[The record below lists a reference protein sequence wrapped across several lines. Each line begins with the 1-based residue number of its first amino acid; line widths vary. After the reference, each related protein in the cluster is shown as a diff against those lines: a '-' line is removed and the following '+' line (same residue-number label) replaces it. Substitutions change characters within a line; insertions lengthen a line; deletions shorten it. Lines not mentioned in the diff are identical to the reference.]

1 MSLSFL
7 SSSNYCGTMCVFI
20 FKIRNSFSASGFAF
34 FHLDI
39 NVSGLIQ
46 YEILHCII
54 HYITSYIWRQ
64 QAGDISLFKQYSSIH
79 KDIQNFKIM
88 LFSVN
93 VSIHQC
99 YKKELKITLWSQWI
113 TVESLNG

>member
-20 FKIRNSFSASGFAF
+20 FKIHNSFVASGFAS

-46 YEILHCII
+46 CKILHCII
-54 HYITSYIWRQ
+54 HYIIHLETTSSRV
-64 QAGDISLFKQYSSIH
+64 DVSL
-79 KDIQNFKIM
+79 M
-88 LFSVN
+88 
-93 VSIHQC
+93 
-99 YKKELKITLWSQWI
+99 SQLI
-113 TVESLNG
+113 FV